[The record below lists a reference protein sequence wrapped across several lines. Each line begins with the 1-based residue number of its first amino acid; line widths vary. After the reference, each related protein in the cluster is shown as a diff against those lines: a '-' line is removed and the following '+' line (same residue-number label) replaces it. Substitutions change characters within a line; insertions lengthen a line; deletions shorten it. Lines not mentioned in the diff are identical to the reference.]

1 MAIRVVVS
9 VYSFIISDGPI
20 DWNTSGTVRNMFQTK
35 KQNGP
40 FLSFIWFFE
49 RLIPLLTTIGCAN
62 GL

>member
-9 VYSFIISDGPI
+9 VYSFIISDGLI

-40 FLSFIWFFE
+40 FLSLICYSE
-49 RLIPLLTTIGCAN
+49 RLIPLLTTICCAN